1 MWALATGASATAA
14 AINGMLSVNDFTS
27 CPSVRLLETGVG

>member
-1 MWALATGASATAA
+1 MLAWAAGASVTAA

-27 CPSVRLLETGVG
+27 CPSVRLLETWVG